1 MHHAFKTWCIVSMN
15 GRYARCAENIDA
27 KKIPKSVRFRD
38 FFIGFFSNRF
48 QKKSR
53 PDFQHGGGSERI
65 HDGFEGS
72 VCDISSQILTFFV
85 FSRQNVYLERRHIK
99 L

>member
-1 MHHAFKTWCIVSMN
+1 MFAGVALTSVSLC
-15 GRYARCAENIDA
+15 GTICAENIDA
-27 KKIPKSVRFRD
+27 KNPEISAVS
-38 FFIGFFSNRF
+38 GFFYRLFQQPVPKEITPRF
-48 QKKSR
+48 SAW
-53 PDFQHGGGSERI
+53 GGELERI